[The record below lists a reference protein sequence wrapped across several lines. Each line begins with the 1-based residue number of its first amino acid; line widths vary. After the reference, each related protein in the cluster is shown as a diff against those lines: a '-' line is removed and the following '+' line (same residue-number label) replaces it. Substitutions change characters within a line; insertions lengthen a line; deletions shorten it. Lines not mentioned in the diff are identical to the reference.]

1 VRDKKRDKADAT
13 NPGTEA
19 FVPDFSD
26 DDDAENTGDTGN
38 TENTENTGTH
48 SWVPDFGSDVDHTG
62 EQPVAEQPAPPA
74 RPAPPADPAEPAAEE
89 ESEAE
94 SAGIPV
100 QSVTVPGR
108 YLYVKW
114 WKLALVLLGIWAV
127 AAVVGSGL
135 FYWWHHSIDK
145 TPALFVVL
153 VYVVV
158 CVVGGVMLAMV
169 EGRPLVSALSVAVMS
184 APFGAFAAAAPL
196 YGYYHCSRVGHCL
209 AAVIPY

>member
-1 VRDKKRDKADAT
+1 VRDKKRDKEDAT

-26 DDDAENTGDTGN
+26 DDDAES

-48 SWVPDFGSDVDHTG
+48 SWVPDFGDDSG
-62 EQPVAEQPAPPA
+62 EQPVAEEPASPTAEGESDTEQPASP
-74 RPAPPADPAEPAAEE
+74 EG

-94 SAGIPV
+94 SGGTPV

-114 WKLALVLLGIWAV
+114 WKLALVILGVWAV
-127 AAVVGSGL
+127 AAVVGLGL

-184 APFGAFAAAAPL
+184 APFSAFAAAVPL
-196 YGYYHCSRVGHCL
+196 YGYYYCARLGHCL
-209 AAVIPY
+209 AGVIPY

>member
-1 VRDKKRDKADAT
+1 VRDKKRAKADAT

-26 DDDAENTGDTGN
+26 DDDTGN
-38 TENTENTGTH
+38 TGNAGNTESTENTGTH
-48 SWVPDFGSDVDHTG
+48 SWVPDFGDDTG
-62 EQPVAEQPAPPA
+62 EQPVAEEPES
-74 RPAPPADPAEPAAEE
+74 PAEAVERAAESAEPEE

-94 SAGIPV
+94 SAAIPV

-114 WKLALVLLGIWAV
+114 WKLALVILGIWAV
-127 AAVVGSGL
+127 AAVVGLGL

-196 YGYYHCSRVGHCL
+196 YGYYHCAGVGHCL
-209 AAVIPY
+209 AGVIPY

>member
-1 VRDKKRDKADAT
+1 VRDKKRDKEDAT

-26 DDDAENTGDTGN
+26 DDDAENT
-38 TENTENTGTH
+38 ENTENTGTH
-48 SWVPDFGSDVDHTG
+48 SWVPDFGDDSG
-62 EQPVAEQPAPPA
+62 EQPVAEQPASPVAEQPA
-74 RPAPPADPAEPAAEE
+74 SPVAEG

-94 SAGIPV
+94 SGGTPV

-114 WKLALVLLGIWAV
+114 WKLALVILGVWAV
-127 AAVVGSGL
+127 AAVVGLGL

-158 CVVGGVMLAMV
+158 CIVGGVMLAMV

-184 APFGAFAAAAPL
+184 APFSAFAAAVPL
-196 YGYYHCSRVGHCL
+196 YGYYYCARLGHCL
-209 AAVIPY
+209 AGVIPY